1 MIVIYSRNQVP
12 IRLTQER
19 WEHIL
24 RRHPEMANQK
34 DRVLETLSD
43 PDLIQ
48 QGDLDTLLA
57 IRFLCQIASD
67 AKSTWWSSIKELNK
81 DRRVRIDGLL
91 HFCAIQKESERMEA
105 LKILESKPQL
115 NWEYDEEADVLYI
128 SVGKPA
134 DRRWGVGHRRRG
146 YRPLGREE
154 EGDSRAYDHRA
165 AGAPGR
171 RHHPSAMSLS
181 LDKA

>member
-24 RRHPEMANQK
+24 RRHPEMVNQK

-57 IRFLCQIASD
+57 IRFY
-67 AKSTWWSSIKELNK
+67 AKSPLTRSTWWSSIKSST
-81 DRRVRIDGLL
+81 GPTGS
-91 HFCAIQKESERMEA
+91 F
-105 LKILESKPQL
+105 
-115 NWEYDEEADVLYI
+115 
-128 SVGKPA
+128 
-134 DRRWGVGHRRRG
+134 
-146 YRPLGREE
+146 
-154 EGDSRAYDHRA
+154 
-165 AGAPGR
+165 
-171 RHHPSAMSLS
+171 
-181 LDKA
+181 